1 MYRVLIIDDEEPTR
15 EAIRI
20 LGDWKGIGVDEVLEA
35 GDGQSGLDLLRE
47 RKPDLVLVDMKMP
60 GMDGVEFLRRVEEEH
75 PDLFTIVISGFND
88 FEYTRQAIRS
98 RVVDY
103 LLKPVNRQDLN
114 QALRKAIGVL
124 EARRES
130 ESEFISRN
138 IALNMSLP
146 KLKENIYL
154 SVIEGG
160 FKVKN
165 NEAFLRLIEADDPL
179 NRFGVA
185 VVRILNLETVSEL
198 RFKGEKDL
206 LLFSVSN
213 VINEFAEEGFRSF
226 SFANPKREREII
238 VVHTMTGGSREDL
251 QFRSVH
257 FMKKVADV
265 LKDLLGIVSVAG
277 IGASAADVTGLAAS
291 YESAAEIA
299 GGIDLLKLP
308 DGAIAYR
315 TPGSSADAPE
325 RETPTWAGRIP
336 LIRAAIEAGHTHQ
349 ARTVVLDFAERIRAR
364 GFFSLRESER
374 TALDLAARLNDLAAD
389 LGVPPGKLPPS
400 GVEGLK
406 EAGIPLDY
414 TSFGEYAELLCRTA
428 DFYARQI
435 RGAVSS
441 EKPFD
446 VSEIKEYIDQNYFED
461 IKISMFT
468 EKYFLSREYL
478 MKLFKQQYGSGI
490 HEYVQKVRMDKAKE
504 LLDRSDLKIQEISE
518 MLGYKD
524 KNYFSKAF
532 RNYFSL
538 SPSEYRSRQEDGGK

>member
-1 MYRVLIIDDEEPTR
+1 MYKVLIIDDEEPTR

-20 LGDWKGIGVDEVLEA
+20 LGDWQGIGVEEVLEA
-35 GDGQSGLDLLRE
+35 ADGQSGLDLLRE

-60 GMDGVEFLRRVEEEH
+60 GMDGMEFLRRVEEDY
-75 PDLFTIVISGFND
+75 PNLFMIVISGFND

-130 ESEFISRN
+130 ESEFINRN

-154 SVIEGG
+154 SVIEGN
-160 FKVKN
+160 FNVKN
-165 NEAFLRLIEADDPL
+165 NEAFLRLIEADDPR
-179 NRFGVA
+179 NRFGAA
-185 VVRILNLETVSEL
+185 VVRILNLERVSEE

-206 LLFSVSN
+206 LLFAISN
-213 VINEFAEEGFRSF
+213 AINEFAEEGFRSF
-226 SFANPKREREII
+226 SFAHPKKDREI
-238 VVHTMTGGSREDL
+238 VVIHTLSGGYREDM

-257 FMKKVADV
+257 FMNKVVAV
-265 LKDLLGIVSVAG
+265 LKELFGVVLVAG
-277 IGASAADVTGLAAS
+277 IGTLCADVALLGESYEFAAEAAD
-291 YESAAEIA
+291 
-299 GGIDLLKLP
+299 GIDLLKLSGGTVAYQQATP
-308 DGAIAYR
+308 D
-315 TPGSSADAPE
+315 PSAQRKE
-325 RETPTWAGRIP
+325 SLSIAGRVP
-336 LIRAAIEAGHTHQ
+336 QIRAAIESGHENQ
-349 ARTVVLDFAERIRAR
+349 ARAIVLDFAKNLRAL
-364 GFFSLRESER
+364 GSFSLKEAGR
-374 TALDLAARLNDLAAD
+374 TAVEFIHRLNDLAGEF
-389 LGVPPGKLPPS
+389 GVSPQKLPAA
-400 GVEGLK
+400 ERDGLR
-406 EAGIPLDY
+406 EIGLRSDY
-414 TSFGEYAELLCRTA
+414 ADFGEYEDLLCRIVEY
-428 DFYARQI
+428 YASQI
-435 RGAVSS
+435 RSAASADRT
-441 EKPFD
+441 FD
-446 VSEIKEYIDQNYFED
+446 IGEIKEYIDQHYYED

-468 EKYFLSREYL
+468 EKYYLSREYL

-504 LLDRSDLKIQEISE
+504 LLTDSDLKIQEISE

-538 SPSEYRSRQEDGGK
+538 SPSEYRSQWSAGQK

>member
-1 MYRVLIIDDEEPTR
+1 MYKVLIIDDEEPTR

-35 GDGQSGLDLLRE
+35 GDGQTGLNLLRE
-47 RKPDLVLVDMKMP
+47 RKPDLALVDMKMP
-60 GMDGVEFLRRVEEEH
+60 GMDGVEFLRRVEEEY
-75 PDLFTIVISGFND
+75 PNLFTIVISGYND

-154 SVIEGG
+154 SVIEGS

-165 NEAFLRLIEADDPL
+165 NEAFLQLIDADRPG
-179 NRFGVA
+179 NCFGAA
-185 VVRILNLETVSEL
+185 VVRILNIEAVSER

-226 SFANPKREREII
+226 SFSNPKRKREII
-238 VVHTMTGGSREDL
+238 VVHTMKDGRPEDL

-257 FMKKVADV
+257 FMKKVVAV
-265 LKDLLGIVSVAG
+265 LKDLFGIESVAG
-277 IGASAADVTGLAAS
+277 IGASASDVTGLTES

-308 DGAIAYR
+308 EGAIAYR
-315 TPGSSADAPE
+315 PSGSSADAPE
-325 RETPTWAGRIP
+325 RETPTMAGRIP
-336 LIRAAIEAGHTHQ
+336 LIRAAIEAGHLDQ
-349 ARTVVLDFAERIRAR
+349 ARAVVLEYAEKIRSR

-374 TALDLAARLNDLAAD
+374 MALDLAARLNALAAEM
-389 LGVPPGKLPPS
+389 GVPPAKLPAS
-400 GVEGLK
+400 EIQGLK
-406 EAGIPLDY
+406 EAGIPFDY
-414 TSFGEYAELLCRTA
+414 AGLGEYAELLCRMA
-428 DFYARQI
+428 DYYARLI
-435 RGAVSS
+435 RGAVGS
-441 EKPFD
+441 EKAFD
-446 VSEIKEYIDQNYFED
+446 VSEIKEYIDQRYYED

-504 LLDRSDLKIQEISE
+504 LLDNSELKIQEISE

-538 SPSEYRSRQEDGGK
+538 SPSEYRSRREDGGK